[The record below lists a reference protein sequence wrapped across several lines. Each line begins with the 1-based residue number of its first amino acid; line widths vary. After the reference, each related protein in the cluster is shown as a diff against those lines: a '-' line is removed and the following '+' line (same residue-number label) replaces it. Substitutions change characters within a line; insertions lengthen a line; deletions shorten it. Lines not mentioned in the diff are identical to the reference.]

1 MQSIANKILSRI
13 RGHGRDWA
21 FTKIDF
27 IDLAPGATVD
37 SALSRLA
44 DRGAI
49 RRIARGL
56 YDYPRFSE
64 LLGEALLPDV
74 TLVAEALARRYNWHV
89 SPDGSTAMHAL
100 GLTQQVPARF
110 VYLSSGPNR
119 SFNILGTPLRFRHRK
134 TSHTGIEHRN
144 TAVLVQALDALGRDG
159 VTEAHKRHIA
169 GLFSGQELRRM
180 VRTGRTATTWIHDT
194 IKEIANSTGDEEA
207 SR

>member
-1 MQSIANKILSRI
+1 MQSIEDKILSRI
-13 RGHGRDWA
+13 HGHGRGWTL
-21 FTKIDF
+21 TKTDF
-27 IDLAPGATVD
+27 VDLGPGATVD

-64 LLGEALLPDV
+64 LLGEPLLPDV
-74 TLVAEALARRYNWHV
+74 ALAAEALARRYNWQV
-89 SPDGSTAMHAL
+89 TPDGSTAMHAL

-119 SFNILGTPLRFRHRK
+119 SFDILGTLLRFRHRK

-169 GLFSGQELRRM
+169 GLFSDRELRRM

-194 IKEIANSTGDEEA
+194 IKEIANSAGDGDV
-207 SR
+207 SQ